1 MNFNNGAFY
10 FIIFQPKNNYKYSET
25 NFFSIIILITHTYKT
40 KNITITRYYFI
51 FPVPEK
57 KENSKLKQSEIE
69 VKMIIKMKNRQIVF
83 VSNTKKQTLFD
94 LYEILIVKSLK
105 EFIISFRC

>member
-1 MNFNNGAFY
+1 MTHFTSLFSNLK
-10 FIIFQPKNNYKYSET
+10 IIT
-25 NFFSIIILITHTYKT
+25 NIQKVIFFSIIILITHTCKT

-57 KENSKLKQSEIE
+57 KENSKLKQSEIG

-83 VSNTKKQTLFD
+83 MNNTKKQPLFD

-105 EFIISFRC
+105 EVHHIF